1 MFTKSHPKSTNA
13 SQNLYPLSKG
23 RYAVTYE
30 ILPPA
35 DARQELAY
43 SRAIVYHRMQQL
55 FEDLSKFNYEFTIRN
70 AEIPMEEYL
79 SEIMLDNKSK
89 TSELCLE
96 YNDFLRKNATP
107 AHNNFRQT
115 VYLTLTTFAP
125 TAEAAAQSFNAIHDT
140 LCADFQAL
148 YGYKILRLS
157 LSAEEHQQLLNS
169 ILQPTRDPQSR
180 VTSFQST
187 NASELEPS
195 EKISNLASKSTNAT
209 TKRPAGPSSRRVI
222 QSTNAPKIK
231 TLDKNTLQLG
241 PTFARTFFLNCI
253 PANCVDTIF
262 HDITAISPN
271 SLLSIH
277 YEPVDLEINKSNG
290 DEYSAKK
297 EEKSVED
304 RANTDFYILA
314 SFIICLFADS
324 REDLDRDTKLLQLST
339 AKYHC
344 RCQTLDFAQ
353 EAGLRTALPLGKVE
367 TRIIRKFTPA
377 RLARLLPLN
386 IQSLFSSRP
395 VYHGINRI
403 NGNLVMLDRTNAPI
417 GLIAGS
423 DHSGKTTAIKREAL
437 NAILSTDDTV
447 YILTP
452 QAEEYQTFCQQT
464 GAILLP
470 IDAAYQY
477 GTEIDSADISLPRQ
491 EQASSSPSKSTNA
504 NEIAPLPGFF
514 SYQKDSDYGLDRGFK
529 AMEALYQKALK
540 AVEAP
545 EEKYGGKFQ
554 RSDTKER
561 VIRCQ
566 STAGTSAPG
575 DSGSLLD
582 NSSFCSI
589 NAVAFTSPCARLIC
603 TLDYLWNESIR
614 ARKAN
619 RGIQIFVD
627 GIDALFSSPD
637 TSDYLLALLD
647 NFARLQ
653 IRITMVVQHSA
664 AIVADP
670 DTCLELD
677 YFLQKITYAKL
688 FTQGPVER
696 KKYIESFSIPSAL
709 APYIAD
715 QPPGNGLIITPTAN
729 IPFTAR

>member
-1 MFTKSHPKSTNA
+1 MFTKSQLKSN
-13 SQNLYPLSKG
+13 NVFPELYPLSNSG
-23 RYAVTYE
+23 YSVTYE
-30 ILPPA
+30 VIPPA

-79 SEIMLDNKSK
+79 SEIMVDNKSK

-96 YNDFLRKNATP
+96 YNKFLRKNATP

-157 LSAEEHQQLLNS
+157 AEDRQQLINS
-169 ILQPTRDPQSR
+169 ILQPTRDSQS
-180 VTSFQST
+180 TAGPSQST
-187 NASELEPS
+187 NASESAPS
-195 EKISNLASKSTNAT
+195 ANNSKPASKSTNAT
-209 TKRPAGPSSRRVI
+209 TKRPAGPSSKRTV
-222 QSTNAPKIK
+222 QSTNAPKIRS
-231 TLDKNTLQLG
+231 LDKNTLQLG
-241 PTFARTFFLNCI
+241 PAFARTFFLNCI

-271 SLLSIH
+271 SLFSIH

-353 EAGLRTALPLGKVE
+353 EAGLRTALPLGEVE

-423 DHSGKTTAIKREAL
+423 DHSGKTTAIRREAL

-452 QAEEYQTFCQQT
+452 QAEEYQTFCQRT
-464 GAILLP
+464 GAILQDLTEKVP
-470 IDAAYQY
+470 QY
-477 GTEIDSADISLPRQ
+477 E
-491 EQASSSPSKSTNA
+491 
-504 NEIAPLPGFF
+504 
-514 SYQKDSDYGLDRGFK
+514 KDPDYGLDRGYEVMEGLFQQ
-529 AMEALYQKALK
+529 AMQTT
-540 AVEAP
+540 
-545 EEKYGGKFQ
+545 EEK
-554 RSDTKER
+554 R
-561 VIRCQ
+561 RCLIQ
-566 STAGTSAPG
+566 A
-575 DSGSLLD
+575 LD
-582 NSSFCSI
+582 F
-589 NAVAFTSPCARLIC
+589 
-603 TLDYLWNESIR
+603 LWNESIK

-619 RGIQIFVD
+619 KSLQIFVEQ
-627 GIDALFSSPD
+627 IDDLLISPA

-647 NFARLQ
+647 NFSRLQ
-653 IRITMVVQHSA
+653 IQITMVVQHSA
-664 AIVADP
+664 QIVANP

-677 YFLQKITYAKL
+677 YFLRKITYAKL

-696 KKYIESFSIPSAL
+696 KKYIEAFSIPSAL
-709 APYIAD
+709 VPYIAD

>member
-1 MFTKSHPKSTNA
+1 MFTKSQLKSN
-13 SQNLYPLSKG
+13 NVFPELYPLSNG
-23 RYAVTYE
+23 GYSVTYE
-30 ILPPA
+30 VIPPA

-79 SEIMLDNKSK
+79 SEIMLDDKSK

-115 VYLTLTTFAP
+115 VYLTLTTFAS
-125 TAEAAAQSFNAIHDT
+125 TAEDAAQSFNAIHAT

-148 YGYKILRLS
+148 YGYKIRRLT
-157 LSAEEHQQLLNS
+157 AEEHQQLLNS

-187 NASELEPS
+187 NASESAPS
-195 EKISNLASKSTNAT
+195 ANNSKPASKSTNAT
-209 TKRPAGPSSRRVI
+209 TKRPAGPSSKRTV
-222 QSTNAPKIK
+222 QSTNAPKIRS
-231 TLDKNTLQLG
+231 LDKNTLQLG
-241 PTFARTFFLNCI
+241 PAFARTFFLNCI

-277 YEPVDLEINKSNG
+277 YAPVDLKFNKSND
-290 DEYSAKK
+290 DEHSAKK
-297 EEKSVED
+297 EEKSVEE

-314 SFIICLFADS
+314 SFIICLFAES
-324 REDLDRDTKLLQLST
+324 RKDLDRDTRLLQLST

-353 EAGLRTALPLGKVE
+353 EAGLHTALPLGQVE
-367 TRIIRKFTPA
+367 TRVIRTFTPA

-437 NAILSTDDTV
+437 NTILSTDDTV

-452 QAEEYQTFCQQT
+452 KAEEYQTFCQRT
-464 GAILLP
+464 GAILQDLTEKVP
-470 IDAAYQY
+470 QY
-477 GTEIDSADISLPRQ
+477 E
-491 EQASSSPSKSTNA
+491 
-504 NEIAPLPGFF
+504 
-514 SYQKDSDYGLDRGFK
+514 KDPDYGLDRGYEVMEGLFQQ
-529 AMEALYQKALK
+529 AMQTT
-540 AVEAP
+540 
-545 EEKYGGKFQ
+545 EEK
-554 RSDTKER
+554 R
-561 VIRCQ
+561 RCLIQ
-566 STAGTSAPG
+566 A
-575 DSGSLLD
+575 LD
-582 NSSFCSI
+582 F
-589 NAVAFTSPCARLIC
+589 
-603 TLDYLWNESIR
+603 LWNESIK

-619 RGIQIFVD
+619 KSLQIFVEQ
-627 GIDALFSSPD
+627 IDDLLISPA

-647 NFARLQ
+647 NFSRLQ
-653 IRITMVVQHSA
+653 IQITMVVQHSA
-664 AIVADP
+664 QIVANP

-677 YFLQKITYAKL
+677 YFLRKITYAKL

-696 KKYIESFSIPSAL
+696 KKYIEAFSIPSAL
-709 APYIAD
+709 APYIVD

>member
-1 MFTKSHPKSTNA
+1 MFTKSQLKSN
-13 SQNLYPLSKG
+13 NVFPELYPLSNSG
-23 RYAVTYE
+23 YSVTYE
-30 ILPPA
+30 VIPPA

-157 LSAEEHQQLLNS
+157 AEDRQQLINS
-169 ILQPTRDPQSR
+169 ILQPTRDSQS
-180 VTSFQST
+180 TAGPSQST
-187 NASELEPS
+187 NASESAPS
-195 EKISNLASKSTNAT
+195 ANNSKPASKSTNAT
-209 TKRPAGPSSRRVI
+209 TKRLAGPSSKRTV
-222 QSTNAPKIK
+222 QSTNAPKIRS
-231 TLDKNTLQLG
+231 LDKNTLQLG
-241 PTFARTFFLNCI
+241 PAFARTFFLNCI

-353 EAGLRTALPLGKVE
+353 EAGLRTALPLGEVE

-437 NAILSTDDTV
+437 NTILSTDDTV

-452 QAEEYQTFCQQT
+452 KAEEYQTFCQRT
-464 GAILLP
+464 GAILQDLTEKVP
-470 IDAAYQY
+470 QY
-477 GTEIDSADISLPRQ
+477 E
-491 EQASSSPSKSTNA
+491 
-504 NEIAPLPGFF
+504 
-514 SYQKDSDYGLDRGFK
+514 KDPDYGLDRGYEVMEGLFQQ
-529 AMEALYQKALK
+529 AMQTT
-540 AVEAP
+540 
-545 EEKYGGKFQ
+545 EEK
-554 RSDTKER
+554 R
-561 VIRCQ
+561 RCLIQ
-566 STAGTSAPG
+566 A
-575 DSGSLLD
+575 LD
-582 NSSFCSI
+582 F
-589 NAVAFTSPCARLIC
+589 
-603 TLDYLWNESIR
+603 LWNESIK

-619 RGIQIFVD
+619 KSLQIFVEQ
-627 GIDALFSSPD
+627 IDDLLISPA

-647 NFARLQ
+647 NFSRLQ
-653 IRITMVVQHSA
+653 IQITMVVQHSA
-664 AIVADP
+664 QIVANP

-677 YFLQKITYAKL
+677 YFLRKITYAKL

-696 KKYIESFSIPSAL
+696 KKYIEAFSIPTAL
-709 APYIAD
+709 VPYIVD

>member
-1 MFTKSHPKSTNA
+1 MFTKSQLKSN
-13 SQNLYPLSKG
+13 NVFPELYPLSNG
-23 RYAVTYE
+23 GYSVTYE
-30 ILPPA
+30 VIPPA

-79 SEIMLDNKSK
+79 SEIMLDDKSK

-115 VYLTLTTFAP
+115 VYLTLTTFAS
-125 TAEAAAQSFNAIHDT
+125 TAEDAAQSFNAIHAT

-148 YGYKILRLS
+148 YGYKIRRLT
-157 LSAEEHQQLLNS
+157 AEEHQQLLNS

-187 NASELEPS
+187 NASESAPS
-195 EKISNLASKSTNAT
+195 ANNSKPASKSTNAT
-209 TKRPAGPSSRRVI
+209 TKRPAGPSSKRTV
-222 QSTNAPKIK
+222 QSTNAPKIRS
-231 TLDKNTLQLG
+231 LDKNTLQLG
-241 PTFARTFFLNCI
+241 PAFARTFFLNCI

-277 YEPVDLEINKSNG
+277 YAPVDLKFNKSND
-290 DEYSAKK
+290 DEHSAKK
-297 EEKSVED
+297 EEKSVEE

-314 SFIICLFADS
+314 SFIICLFAES
-324 REDLDRDTKLLQLST
+324 RKDLDRDTRLLQLST

-344 RCQTLDFAQ
+344 RCQTLYFAQ
-353 EAGLRTALPLGKVE
+353 EAGLHTALPLGQVE
-367 TRIIRKFTPA
+367 TRVIRTFTPA

-437 NAILSTDDTV
+437 NTILSTDDTV

-452 QAEEYQTFCQQT
+452 KAEEYQTFCQRT
-464 GAILLP
+464 GAILQDLTEKVP
-470 IDAAYQY
+470 QY
-477 GTEIDSADISLPRQ
+477 E
-491 EQASSSPSKSTNA
+491 
-504 NEIAPLPGFF
+504 
-514 SYQKDSDYGLDRGFK
+514 KDPDYGLDRGYEVMEGLFQQ
-529 AMEALYQKALK
+529 AMQTT
-540 AVEAP
+540 
-545 EEKYGGKFQ
+545 EEK
-554 RSDTKER
+554 R
-561 VIRCQ
+561 RCLIQ
-566 STAGTSAPG
+566 A
-575 DSGSLLD
+575 LD
-582 NSSFCSI
+582 F
-589 NAVAFTSPCARLIC
+589 
-603 TLDYLWNESIR
+603 LWNESIK

-619 RGIQIFVD
+619 KSLQIFVEQ
-627 GIDALFSSPD
+627 IDDLLISPA

-647 NFARLQ
+647 NFSRLQ
-653 IRITMVVQHSA
+653 IQITMVVQHSA
-664 AIVADP
+664 QIVANP

-677 YFLQKITYAKL
+677 YFLRKITYAKL

-696 KKYIESFSIPSAL
+696 KKYIEAFSIPSAL
-709 APYIAD
+709 APYIVD

>member
-1 MFTKSHPKSTNA
+1 MFTKSQLKSN
-13 SQNLYPLSKG
+13 NVFPELYPLSNSG
-23 RYAVTYE
+23 YSVTYE
-30 ILPPA
+30 VIPPA

-70 AEIPMEEYL
+70 AEIPIEEYL
-79 SEIMLDNKSK
+79 SEIMLDDKSK
-89 TSELCLE
+89 TSELCHE

-125 TAEAAAQSFNAIHDT
+125 SPDAATQRFESIHDT
-140 LCADFQAL
+140 ICTDFHAL
-148 YGYKILRLS
+148 YGYKIRR
-157 LSAEEHQQLLNS
+157 LSAEEHQHLLNS
-169 ILQPTRDPQSR
+169 ILRPTRPPQSHAA
-180 VTSFQST
+180 SFQST

-195 EKISNLASKSTNAT
+195 EKISKVASKSTNAT
-209 TKRPAGPSSRRVI
+209 TKKPAGPSSKRAV
-222 QSTNAPKIK
+222 QSSNAPKIK
-231 TLDKNTLQLG
+231 SLDKNTLQLG
-241 PTFARTFFLNCI
+241 SSFARTFFLNCI

-277 YEPVDLEINKSNG
+277 YAPVDLKFNKSND
-290 DEYSAKK
+290 DEHSAKK

-437 NAILSTDDTV
+437 NTILSTDDTV

-464 GAILLP
+464 GAILQDLTEKVP
-470 IDAAYQY
+470 QY
-477 GTEIDSADISLPRQ
+477 E
-491 EQASSSPSKSTNA
+491 
-504 NEIAPLPGFF
+504 
-514 SYQKDSDYGLDRGFK
+514 KDPDYGLDRGYEVMEGLFQQ
-529 AMEALYQKALK
+529 AMQTT
-540 AVEAP
+540 
-545 EEKYGGKFQ
+545 EEK
-554 RSDTKER
+554 R
-561 VIRCQ
+561 RCLIQ
-566 STAGTSAPG
+566 A
-575 DSGSLLD
+575 LD
-582 NSSFCSI
+582 F
-589 NAVAFTSPCARLIC
+589 
-603 TLDYLWNESIR
+603 LWNESIK

-619 RGIQIFVD
+619 KSLQIFVEQ
-627 GIDALFSSPD
+627 IDDLLISPA

-647 NFARLQ
+647 NFSRLQ
-653 IRITMVVQHSA
+653 IQITMVVQHSA
-664 AIVADP
+664 QIVANP

-696 KKYIESFSIPSAL
+696 RKYIESFSIPSAL
-709 APYIAD
+709 VPYIAD
-715 QPPGNGLIITPTAN
+715 QPPGSGLIITPTAN

>member
-1 MFTKSHPKSTNA
+1 MFTKSQLKSN
-13 SQNLYPLSKG
+13 NVFPELYPLSNSG
-23 RYAVTYE
+23 YSVTYE
-30 ILPPA
+30 VIPPA

-79 SEIMLDNKSK
+79 SEIMVDNKSK

-96 YNDFLRKNATP
+96 YNKFLRKNATP

-157 LSAEEHQQLLNS
+157 AEEHQQLLNS
-169 ILQPTRDPQSR
+169 ILQPTRDSQS
-180 VTSFQST
+180 TAGPTQST
-187 NASELEPS
+187 NASESAPS
-195 EKISNLASKSTNAT
+195 ANNSKPASKSTNAT
-209 TKRPAGPSSRRVI
+209 TKRPAGPSSKRTV
-222 QSTNAPKIK
+222 QSTNAPKIRS
-231 TLDKNTLQLG
+231 LDKNTLQLG
-241 PTFARTFFLNCI
+241 PAFARTFFLNCI

-271 SLLSIH
+271 SLFSIH

-437 NAILSTDDTV
+437 NTILSTDDTV

-464 GAILLP
+464 GAILQDLTEKVP
-470 IDAAYQY
+470 QY
-477 GTEIDSADISLPRQ
+477 E
-491 EQASSSPSKSTNA
+491 
-504 NEIAPLPGFF
+504 
-514 SYQKDSDYGLDRGFK
+514 KDPDYGLDRGYEVMEGLFQQ
-529 AMEALYQKALK
+529 AMQTT
-540 AVEAP
+540 
-545 EEKYGGKFQ
+545 EEK
-554 RSDTKER
+554 R
-561 VIRCQ
+561 RCLIQ
-566 STAGTSAPG
+566 A
-575 DSGSLLD
+575 LD
-582 NSSFCSI
+582 F
-589 NAVAFTSPCARLIC
+589 
-603 TLDYLWNESIR
+603 LWNESIK

-619 RGIQIFVD
+619 KSLQIFVEQ
-627 GIDALFSSPD
+627 IDDLLISPA

-647 NFARLQ
+647 NFSRLQ
-653 IRITMVVQHSA
+653 IQITMVVQHSA
-664 AIVADP
+664 QIVANP

-677 YFLQKITYAKL
+677 YFLRKITYAKL

-696 KKYIESFSIPSAL
+696 KKYIEAFSIPSAL
-709 APYIAD
+709 APYIVD
-715 QPPGNGLIITPTAN
+715 QPPGNGLIIPPTAN

>member
-1 MFTKSHPKSTNA
+1 MFTKSQLKSN
-13 SQNLYPLSKG
+13 NVFPELYPLSNSG
-23 RYAVTYE
+23 YSVTYE
-30 ILPPA
+30 VIPPA

-148 YGYKILRLS
+148 YGYKILR

-452 QAEEYQTFCQQT
+452 QAEEYQTFCQRT

-470 IDAAYQY
+470 IDAAHQY
-477 GTEIDSADISLPRQ
+477 GTDIDSAAISLSWQ
-491 EQASSSPSKSTNA
+491 EQATSSPSKSTNA
-504 NEIAPLPGFF
+504 NEIVPLPGFF
-514 SYQKDSDYGLDRGFK
+514 SYQKDPDYGLDRGFE
-529 AMEALYQKALK
+529 AMEALYQRALK
-540 AVEAP
+540 AAEAQ

-554 RSDTKER
+554 WSGTKECLM
-561 VIRCQ
+561 RCQ
-566 STAGTSAPG
+566 STIGASAPG
-575 DSGSLLD
+575 DSVSLLD
-582 NSSFCSI
+582 NSSFGSN
-589 NAVAFTSPCARLIC
+589 NAVAFTSPCARLIR

-619 RGIQIFVD
+619 RGIQIFID
-627 GIDALFSSPD
+627 GIDDLFSSPAI
-637 TSDYLLALLD
+637 SDYFLALLD
-647 NFARLQ
+647 NFARMQ
-653 IRITMVVQHSA
+653 IQITMIVQHSA

-696 KKYIESFSIPSAL
+696 RKYIEAFSIPTAL
-709 APYIAD
+709 VPYIVD
-715 QPPGNGLIITPTAN
+715 QPPGSGLIITPTAN

>member
-1 MFTKSHPKSTNA
+1 MPISKPST
-13 SQNLYPLSKG
+13 
-23 RYAVTYE
+23 
-30 ILPPA
+30 
-35 DARQELAY
+35 
-43 SRAIVYHRMQQL
+43 
-55 FEDLSKFNYEFTIRN
+55 
-70 AEIPMEEYL
+70 
-79 SEIMLDNKSK
+79 
-89 TSELCLE
+89 
-96 YNDFLRKNATP
+96 ATRP
-107 AHNNFRQT
+107 
-115 VYLTLTTFAP
+115 
-125 TAEAAAQSFNAIHDT
+125 S
-140 LCADFQAL
+140 
-148 YGYKILRLS
+148 
-157 LSAEEHQQLLNS
+157 
-169 ILQPTRDPQSR
+169 
-180 VTSFQST
+180 QST
-187 NASELEPS
+187 NASESAPS
-195 EKISNLASKSTNAT
+195 ANNSKPASKSTNAT
-209 TKRPAGPSSRRVI
+209 TKRPAGPSSKRTV
-222 QSTNAPKIK
+222 QSTNAPKIRS
-231 TLDKNTLQLG
+231 LDKNTLQLG
-241 PTFARTFFLNCI
+241 PAFARTFFLNCI

-277 YEPVDLEINKSNG
+277 YEPVDLEIKKSNG

-353 EAGLRTALPLGKVE
+353 EAGLRTALPLGEVE

-437 NAILSTDDTV
+437 NTILSTDDTV

-452 QAEEYQTFCQQT
+452 KAEEYQTFCQRT
-464 GAILLP
+464 GAILL
-470 IDAAYQY
+470 DLNAY
-477 GTEIDSADISLPRQ
+477 
-491 EQASSSPSKSTNA
+491 ASHPAQSTNA
-504 NEIAPLPGFF
+504 NEKAPIQNIFT
-514 SYQKDSDYGLDRGFK
+514 YEKDPDYGLDRGFD
-529 AMEALYQKALK
+529 AMESLYQRAL
-540 AVEAP
+540 EAT
-545 EEKYGGKFQ
+545 EASEKF
-554 RSDTKER
+554 S
-561 VIRCQ
+561 
-566 STAGTSAPG
+566 
-575 DSGSLLD
+575 SGSE
-582 NSSFCSI
+582 NAAAVSI
-589 NAVAFTSPCARLIC
+589 LAVRLIC
-603 TLDYLWNESIR
+603 ALDFLWNESIR

-619 RGIQIFVD
+619 RGLQIFVD
-627 GIDALFSSPD
+627 GIDALFSSPA

-647 NFARLQ
+647 NFSRLQ
-653 IRITMVVQHSA
+653 IQITMVVQHSA
-664 AIVADP
+664 QIVANP

-696 KKYIESFSIPSAL
+696 KKYIESFSIPNAL
-709 APYIAD
+709 VPYIAD

>member
-30 ILPPA
+30 ILPPV

-43 SRAIVYHRMQQL
+43 SRAIVYHRMQQI

-70 AEIPMEEYL
+70 AEIPIEEYL
-79 SEIMLDNKSK
+79 SEIMLDDKSK

-115 VYLTLTTFAP
+115 VYLTLTTFAS
-125 TAEAAAQSFNAIHDT
+125 TAEDAAQSFNAIHAT

-148 YGYKILRLS
+148 YGYKIRRLT
-157 LSAEEHQQLLNS
+157 AEEHQHLLNS

-209 TKRPAGPSSRRVI
+209 TKRPAGPSSKRTV
-222 QSTNAPKIK
+222 QSTNAPKIRS
-231 TLDKNTLQLG
+231 LDKNTLQLG
-241 PTFARTFFLNCI
+241 PAFARTFFLNCI

-297 EEKSVED
+297 EEKSVEE

-314 SFIICLFADS
+314 SFIICLFAES
-324 REDLDRDTKLLQLST
+324 RKDLDRDTRLLQLST

-353 EAGLRTALPLGKVE
+353 EAGLHTALPLGQVE
-367 TRIIRKFTPA
+367 TRVIRTFTPA

-395 VYHGINRI
+395 LYHGINRI
-403 NGNLVMLDRTNAPI
+403 NGNLVMLDRTNACL

-423 DHSGKTTAIKREAL
+423 DHSGKTTAIHREAL
-437 NAILSTDDTV
+437 NTILSTDDTV

-464 GAILLP
+464 GAILL
-470 IDAAYQY
+470 DLNAY
-477 GTEIDSADISLPRQ
+477 
-491 EQASSSPSKSTNA
+491 ASHPAQSTNA
-504 NEIAPLPGFF
+504 NEKAPLQNIFT
-514 SYQKDSDYGLDRGFK
+514 YEKDPDYGLDRGFD
-529 AMEALYQKALK
+529 AMESLYQRAIE

-545 EEKYGGKFQ
+545 EEKRGAEYPLPLPKDTTFRHENAAPCSSVEGSGLFQ
-554 RSDTKER
+554 DTFFGEKCAAGIFPFGAPL
-561 VIRCQ
+561 IR
-566 STAGTSAPG
+566 
-575 DSGSLLD
+575 
-582 NSSFCSI
+582 
-589 NAVAFTSPCARLIC
+589 
-603 TLDYLWNESIR
+603 TLDFLWNESIR

-619 RGIQIFVD
+619 RGLQIFVD
-627 GIDALFSSPD
+627 GIDALFSSPA

-653 IRITMVVQHSA
+653 IQITMVVQHSA
-664 AIVADP
+664 AITADP
-670 DTCLELD
+670 DTCLEFD
-677 YFLQKITYAKL
+677 YFLQKIQYVKL

-696 KKYIESFSIPSAL
+696 KKYIEAFSIPSAL
-709 APYIAD
+709 APYIVD

>member
-1 MFTKSHPKSTNA
+1 MFTKSQLKSN
-13 SQNLYPLSKG
+13 NVFPELYPLSNSG
-23 RYAVTYE
+23 YSVTYE
-30 ILPPA
+30 VIPPA

-96 YNDFLRKNATP
+96 YNKFLRKNATP

-157 LSAEEHQQLLNS
+157 AEEHQQLLNS

-187 NASELEPS
+187 NASESAPS
-195 EKISNLASKSTNAT
+195 ANNSKPASKSTNAT
-209 TKRPAGPSSRRVI
+209 TKRPAGPSSKRTV
-222 QSTNAPKIK
+222 QSTNAPKIRS
-231 TLDKNTLQLG
+231 LDKNTLQLG
-241 PTFARTFFLNCI
+241 PAFARTFFLNCI
-253 PANCVDTIF
+253 PSNCVDTIF

-437 NAILSTDDTV
+437 NTILSTDDTV

-452 QAEEYQTFCQQT
+452 KAEEYQTFCQQT
-464 GAILLP
+464 GAILQDLTEKVP
-470 IDAAYQY
+470 QY
-477 GTEIDSADISLPRQ
+477 E
-491 EQASSSPSKSTNA
+491 
-504 NEIAPLPGFF
+504 
-514 SYQKDSDYGLDRGFK
+514 KDPDYGLDRGYEVMEGLFQQ
-529 AMEALYQKALK
+529 AMQTT
-540 AVEAP
+540 
-545 EEKYGGKFQ
+545 EEK
-554 RSDTKER
+554 R
-561 VIRCQ
+561 RCLIQ
-566 STAGTSAPG
+566 A
-575 DSGSLLD
+575 LD
-582 NSSFCSI
+582 F
-589 NAVAFTSPCARLIC
+589 
-603 TLDYLWNESIR
+603 LWNESIK

-619 RGIQIFVD
+619 KSLQIFVEQ
-627 GIDALFSSPD
+627 IDDLLISPA

-647 NFARLQ
+647 NFSRLQ
-653 IRITMVVQHSA
+653 IQITMVVQHSA
-664 AIVADP
+664 QIVANP

-677 YFLQKITYAKL
+677 YFLRKITYAKL

-696 KKYIESFSIPSAL
+696 KKYIEAFSIPSAL
-709 APYIAD
+709 VPYIVD
-715 QPPGNGLIITPTAN
+715 QPPGSGLIITPTAN

>member
-1 MFTKSHPKSTNA
+1 MFTKSQLKSN
-13 SQNLYPLSKG
+13 NVFPELYPLSNG
-23 RYAVTYE
+23 GYSVTYE
-30 ILPPA
+30 VIPPA

-96 YNDFLRKNATP
+96 YNKFLRKNATP

-157 LSAEEHQQLLNS
+157 AEDRQQLINS
-169 ILQPTRDPQSR
+169 ILQPTRDSQS
-180 VTSFQST
+180 TAGPSQST
-187 NASELEPS
+187 NASESAPS
-195 EKISNLASKSTNAT
+195 ANNSKPASKSTNAT
-209 TKRPAGPSSRRVI
+209 TKRPAGPSSKRTV
-222 QSTNAPKIK
+222 QSTNAPKIRS
-231 TLDKNTLQLG
+231 LDKNTLQLG
-241 PTFARTFFLNCI
+241 PAFARTFFLNCI

-271 SLLSIH
+271 SLFSIH

-353 EAGLRTALPLGKVE
+353 EAGLRTALPLGEVE

-386 IQSLFSSRP
+386 IQSLFSSRA

-437 NAILSTDDTV
+437 NTILSTDDTV

-452 QAEEYQTFCQQT
+452 KAEEYQTFCQQT
-464 GAILLP
+464 GAILQDLTEKVP
-470 IDAAYQY
+470 QY
-477 GTEIDSADISLPRQ
+477 E
-491 EQASSSPSKSTNA
+491 
-504 NEIAPLPGFF
+504 
-514 SYQKDSDYGLDRGFK
+514 KDPDYGLDRGYEVMEGLFQQ
-529 AMEALYQKALK
+529 AMQTT
-540 AVEAP
+540 
-545 EEKYGGKFQ
+545 EEK
-554 RSDTKER
+554 R
-561 VIRCQ
+561 RCLIQ
-566 STAGTSAPG
+566 A
-575 DSGSLLD
+575 LD
-582 NSSFCSI
+582 F
-589 NAVAFTSPCARLIC
+589 
-603 TLDYLWNESIR
+603 LWNESIK

-619 RGIQIFVD
+619 KSLQIFVEQ
-627 GIDALFSSPD
+627 IDDLLISPA

-647 NFARLQ
+647 NFSRLQ
-653 IRITMVVQHSA
+653 IQITMVVQHSA
-664 AIVADP
+664 QIVANP

-677 YFLQKITYAKL
+677 YFLRKITYAKL

-696 KKYIESFSIPSAL
+696 KKYIEAFSIPSAL
-709 APYIAD
+709 VPYIAD

>member
-1 MFTKSHPKSTNA
+1 MFTKSQLKSN
-13 SQNLYPLSKG
+13 NVFPELYPLSNSG
-23 RYAVTYE
+23 YSVTYE
-30 ILPPA
+30 VIPPA

-79 SEIMLDNKSK
+79 SEIMVDNKSK

-96 YNDFLRKNATP
+96 YNKFLRKNATP

-157 LSAEEHQQLLNS
+157 AEEHQQLLNS
-169 ILQPTRDPQSR
+169 ILQPTRDSQS
-180 VTSFQST
+180 TAGPTQST
-187 NASELEPS
+187 NASESAPS
-195 EKISNLASKSTNAT
+195 ANNSKPASKSTNAT
-209 TKRPAGPSSRRVI
+209 TKRPAGPSSKRTV
-222 QSTNAPKIK
+222 QSTNAPKIRS
-231 TLDKNTLQLG
+231 LDKNTLQLG
-241 PTFARTFFLNCI
+241 PAFARTFFLNCI

-271 SLLSIH
+271 SLFSIH

-437 NAILSTDDTV
+437 NTILSTDDTV

-464 GAILLP
+464 GAILQDLTEKVP
-470 IDAAYQY
+470 QY
-477 GTEIDSADISLPRQ
+477 E
-491 EQASSSPSKSTNA
+491 
-504 NEIAPLPGFF
+504 
-514 SYQKDSDYGLDRGFK
+514 KDPDYGLDRGYEVMEGLFQQ
-529 AMEALYQKALK
+529 AMQTT
-540 AVEAP
+540 
-545 EEKYGGKFQ
+545 EEK
-554 RSDTKER
+554 R
-561 VIRCQ
+561 RCLIQ
-566 STAGTSAPG
+566 A
-575 DSGSLLD
+575 LD
-582 NSSFCSI
+582 F
-589 NAVAFTSPCARLIC
+589 
-603 TLDYLWNESIR
+603 LWNESIK

-619 RGIQIFVD
+619 KSLQIFVEQ
-627 GIDALFSSPD
+627 IDDLLISPA

-647 NFARLQ
+647 NFSRLQ
-653 IRITMVVQHSA
+653 IQITMVVQHSA
-664 AIVADP
+664 QIVANP

-677 YFLQKITYAKL
+677 YFLRKITYAKL

-696 KKYIESFSIPSAL
+696 KKYIEAFSIPSAL
-709 APYIAD
+709 APYIVD

>member
-1 MFTKSHPKSTNA
+1 MFTKSQLKSN
-13 SQNLYPLSKG
+13 NVFPELYPLSNSG
-23 RYAVTYE
+23 YSVTYE
-30 ILPPA
+30 VIPPA

-79 SEIMLDNKSK
+79 SEIMVDNKSK

-96 YNDFLRKNATP
+96 YNKFLRKNATP

-157 LSAEEHQQLLNS
+157 AEDRQQLINS
-169 ILQPTRDPQSR
+169 ILQPTRDSQS
-180 VTSFQST
+180 TAGPSQST
-187 NASELEPS
+187 NASESAPS
-195 EKISNLASKSTNAT
+195 ANNSKPASKSTNAT
-209 TKRPAGPSSRRVI
+209 TKRPAGPSSKRTV
-222 QSTNAPKIK
+222 QSTNAPKIRS
-231 TLDKNTLQLG
+231 LDKNTLQLG
-241 PTFARTFFLNCI
+241 PAFARTFFLNCI

-271 SLLSIH
+271 SLFSIH

-353 EAGLRTALPLGKVE
+353 EAGLRTALPLGEVE

-423 DHSGKTTAIKREAL
+423 DHSGKTTAIRREAL

-464 GAILLP
+464 GAILQDLTEKVP
-470 IDAAYQY
+470 QY
-477 GTEIDSADISLPRQ
+477 E
-491 EQASSSPSKSTNA
+491 
-504 NEIAPLPGFF
+504 
-514 SYQKDSDYGLDRGFK
+514 KDPDYGLDRGYEVMEGLFQQ
-529 AMEALYQKALK
+529 AMQTT
-540 AVEAP
+540 
-545 EEKYGGKFQ
+545 EEK
-554 RSDTKER
+554 R
-561 VIRCQ
+561 RCLIQ
-566 STAGTSAPG
+566 A
-575 DSGSLLD
+575 LD
-582 NSSFCSI
+582 F
-589 NAVAFTSPCARLIC
+589 
-603 TLDYLWNESIR
+603 LWNESIK

-619 RGIQIFVD
+619 KSLQIFVEQ
-627 GIDALFSSPD
+627 IDDLLISPA

-647 NFARLQ
+647 NFSRLQ
-653 IRITMVVQHSA
+653 IQITMVVQHSA
-664 AIVADP
+664 QIVANP

-677 YFLQKITYAKL
+677 YFLRKITYAKL

-696 KKYIESFSIPSAL
+696 KKYIEAFSIPSAL
-709 APYIAD
+709 VPYIAD

>member
-1 MFTKSHPKSTNA
+1 MFTKSQLKSN
-13 SQNLYPLSKG
+13 NVFPELYPLSNSG
-23 RYAVTYE
+23 YSVTYE
-30 ILPPA
+30 VIPPA

-96 YNDFLRKNATP
+96 YNKFLRKNATP

-157 LSAEEHQQLLNS
+157 AEEHQQLLNS

-187 NASELEPS
+187 NASESAPS
-195 EKISNLASKSTNAT
+195 ANNSKPASKSTNAT
-209 TKRPAGPSSRRVI
+209 TKRPAGPSSKRTV
-222 QSTNAPKIK
+222 QSTNAPKIRS
-231 TLDKNTLQLG
+231 LDKNTLQLG
-241 PTFARTFFLNCI
+241 PAFARTFFLNCI

-437 NAILSTDDTV
+437 NTILSTDDTV

-452 QAEEYQTFCQQT
+452 KAEEYQTFCQQT
-464 GAILLP
+464 GAILQDLTEKVP
-470 IDAAYQY
+470 QY
-477 GTEIDSADISLPRQ
+477 E
-491 EQASSSPSKSTNA
+491 
-504 NEIAPLPGFF
+504 
-514 SYQKDSDYGLDRGFK
+514 KDPDYGLDRGYEVMEGLFQQ
-529 AMEALYQKALK
+529 AMQTT
-540 AVEAP
+540 
-545 EEKYGGKFQ
+545 EEK
-554 RSDTKER
+554 R
-561 VIRCQ
+561 RCLIQ
-566 STAGTSAPG
+566 A
-575 DSGSLLD
+575 LD
-582 NSSFCSI
+582 F
-589 NAVAFTSPCARLIC
+589 
-603 TLDYLWNESIR
+603 LWNESIK

-619 RGIQIFVD
+619 KSLQIFVEQ
-627 GIDALFSSPD
+627 IDDLLISPA

-647 NFARLQ
+647 NFSRLQ
-653 IRITMVVQHSA
+653 IQITMVVQHSA
-664 AIVADP
+664 QIVANP

-677 YFLQKITYAKL
+677 YFLRKITYAKL

-696 KKYIESFSIPSAL
+696 KKYIEAFSIPSAL
-709 APYIAD
+709 VPYIAD

>member
-1 MFTKSHPKSTNA
+1 MFTKSQLKSN
-13 SQNLYPLSKG
+13 NVFPELYPLSNSG
-23 RYAVTYE
+23 YSVTYE
-30 ILPPA
+30 VIPPA

-96 YNDFLRKNATP
+96 YNKFLRKNATP

-115 VYLTLTTFAP
+115 VYLTLTTFAS
-125 TAEAAAQSFNAIHDT
+125 TAEDAAQSFNAIHDT

-148 YGYKILRLS
+148 YGYKILC

-187 NASELEPS
+187 NASESAPS
-195 EKISNLASKSTNAT
+195 ANNSKPASKSTNAT
-209 TKRPAGPSSRRVI
+209 TKRPAGPSSKRTV
-222 QSTNAPKIK
+222 QSTNAPKIRS
-231 TLDKNTLQLG
+231 LDKNTLQLG
-241 PTFARTFFLNCI
+241 PAFARTFFLNCI

-353 EAGLRTALPLGKVE
+353 EAGLRTALPLGEVE

-437 NAILSTDDTV
+437 NTILSTDDTV

-452 QAEEYQTFCQQT
+452 QAEEYQTFCQRT
-464 GAILLP
+464 GAILQDLTEKVP
-470 IDAAYQY
+470 QY
-477 GTEIDSADISLPRQ
+477 E
-491 EQASSSPSKSTNA
+491 
-504 NEIAPLPGFF
+504 
-514 SYQKDSDYGLDRGFK
+514 KDPDYGLDRGYEVMEGLFQQ
-529 AMEALYQKALK
+529 AMQTT
-540 AVEAP
+540 
-545 EEKYGGKFQ
+545 EEK
-554 RSDTKER
+554 R
-561 VIRCQ
+561 RCLIQ
-566 STAGTSAPG
+566 A
-575 DSGSLLD
+575 LD
-582 NSSFCSI
+582 F
-589 NAVAFTSPCARLIC
+589 
-603 TLDYLWNESIR
+603 LWNESIK

-619 RGIQIFVD
+619 KSLQIFVEQ
-627 GIDALFSSPD
+627 IDDLLISPA

-647 NFARLQ
+647 NFSRLQ
-653 IRITMVVQHSA
+653 IQITMVVQHSA
-664 AIVADP
+664 QIVANP

-677 YFLQKITYAKL
+677 YFLRKITYAKL

-696 KKYIESFSIPSAL
+696 KKYIEAFSIPSAL
-709 APYIAD
+709 APYIVD
-715 QPPGNGLIITPTAN
+715 QPPAM
-729 IPFTAR
+729 A

>member
-1 MFTKSHPKSTNA
+1 MFTKSQLKSN
-13 SQNLYPLSKG
+13 NVFPELYPLSNSG
-23 RYAVTYE
+23 YSVTYE
-30 ILPPA
+30 VIPPA

-79 SEIMLDNKSK
+79 SEIMLDDKSK

-148 YGYKILRLS
+148 YGYKIRRLT
-157 LSAEEHQQLLNS
+157 AEEHQHLLNS

-187 NASELEPS
+187 NASESAPS
-195 EKISNLASKSTNAT
+195 ANNSKPASKSTNAT
-209 TKRPAGPSSRRVI
+209 TKRPAGPSSKRTV
-222 QSTNAPKIK
+222 QSTNAPKIRS
-231 TLDKNTLQLG
+231 LDKNTLQLG
-241 PTFARTFFLNCI
+241 PAFARTFFLNCI

-437 NAILSTDDTV
+437 NTILSTDDTV

-452 QAEEYQTFCQQT
+452 KAEEYQTFCQQT
-464 GAILLP
+464 GAILQDLTEKVP
-470 IDAAYQY
+470 QY
-477 GTEIDSADISLPRQ
+477 E
-491 EQASSSPSKSTNA
+491 
-504 NEIAPLPGFF
+504 
-514 SYQKDSDYGLDRGFK
+514 KDPDYGLDRGYEVMEGLFQQ
-529 AMEALYQKALK
+529 AMQTT
-540 AVEAP
+540 
-545 EEKYGGKFQ
+545 EEK
-554 RSDTKER
+554 R
-561 VIRCQ
+561 RCLIQ
-566 STAGTSAPG
+566 A
-575 DSGSLLD
+575 LD
-582 NSSFCSI
+582 F
-589 NAVAFTSPCARLIC
+589 
-603 TLDYLWNESIR
+603 LWNESIK

-619 RGIQIFVD
+619 KSLQIFVEQ
-627 GIDALFSSPD
+627 IDDLLISPA

-647 NFARLQ
+647 NFSRLQ
-653 IRITMVVQHSA
+653 IQITMVVQHSA
-664 AIVADP
+664 QIVANP

-677 YFLQKITYAKL
+677 YFLRKITYAKL

-696 KKYIESFSIPSAL
+696 KKYIEAFSIPSAL
-709 APYIAD
+709 VPYIAD
-715 QPPGNGLIITPTAN
+715 QPPGSGLIITPTAN

>member
-1 MFTKSHPKSTNA
+1 MFTKSQLKSN
-13 SQNLYPLSKG
+13 NVFPELYPLSNSG
-23 RYAVTYE
+23 YSVTYE
-30 ILPPA
+30 VIPPA

-157 LSAEEHQQLLNS
+157 AEDRQQLINS

-187 NASELEPS
+187 NASESAPS
-195 EKISNLASKSTNAT
+195 ANNSKPASKSTNAT
-209 TKRPAGPSSRRVI
+209 TKRPAGPSSKRTV
-222 QSTNAPKIK
+222 QSTNAPKIRS
-231 TLDKNTLQLG
+231 LDKNTLQLG
-241 PTFARTFFLNCI
+241 PAFARTFFLNCI
-253 PANCVDTIF
+253 PSNCVDTIF

-353 EAGLRTALPLGKVE
+353 EAGLRTALPLGEVE

-403 NGNLVMLDRTNAPI
+403 NGNLVMLDRTNACL

-423 DHSGKTTAIKREAL
+423 DHSGKTTAIHREAL
-437 NAILSTDDTV
+437 NTILSTDDTV

-452 QAEEYQTFCQQT
+452 KAEEYQTFCQRT
-464 GAILLP
+464 GAILQDLTEKVP
-470 IDAAYQY
+470 QY
-477 GTEIDSADISLPRQ
+477 E
-491 EQASSSPSKSTNA
+491 
-504 NEIAPLPGFF
+504 
-514 SYQKDSDYGLDRGFK
+514 KDPDYGLDRGYEVMEGLFQQ
-529 AMEALYQKALK
+529 AMQTT
-540 AVEAP
+540 
-545 EEKYGGKFQ
+545 EEK
-554 RSDTKER
+554 R
-561 VIRCQ
+561 RCLIQ
-566 STAGTSAPG
+566 A
-575 DSGSLLD
+575 LD
-582 NSSFCSI
+582 F
-589 NAVAFTSPCARLIC
+589 
-603 TLDYLWNESIR
+603 LWNESIK

-619 RGIQIFVD
+619 KSLQIFVEQ
-627 GIDALFSSPD
+627 IDDLLISPA

-647 NFARLQ
+647 NFSRLQ
-653 IRITMVVQHSA
+653 IQITMVVQHSA
-664 AIVADP
+664 QIVANP

-677 YFLQKITYAKL
+677 YFLRKITYAKL

-696 KKYIESFSIPSAL
+696 KKYIEAFSIPSAL
-709 APYIAD
+709 APYIVD
-715 QPPGNGLIITPTAN
+715 QPPGSGLIITPTAN

>member
-1 MFTKSHPKSTNA
+1 MFTKSQLKSN
-13 SQNLYPLSKG
+13 NVFPELYPLSNSG
-23 RYAVTYE
+23 YSVTYE
-30 ILPPA
+30 VIPPA

-79 SEIMLDNKSK
+79 SEIMVDNKSK

-96 YNDFLRKNATP
+96 YNKFLRKNATP

-157 LSAEEHQQLLNS
+157 AEDRQQLINS
-169 ILQPTRDPQSR
+169 ILQPTRDSQS
-180 VTSFQST
+180 TAGPSQST
-187 NASELEPS
+187 NASESAPS
-195 EKISNLASKSTNAT
+195 ANNSKPASKSTNAT
-209 TKRPAGPSSRRVI
+209 TKRPAGPSSKRTV
-222 QSTNAPKIK
+222 QSTNAPKIRS
-231 TLDKNTLQLG
+231 LDKNTLQLG
-241 PTFARTFFLNCI
+241 PAFARTFFLNCI
-253 PANCVDTIF
+253 PSNCVDTIF

-437 NAILSTDDTV
+437 NTILSTDDTV

-464 GAILLP
+464 GAILQDLTEKVP
-470 IDAAYQY
+470 QY
-477 GTEIDSADISLPRQ
+477 E
-491 EQASSSPSKSTNA
+491 
-504 NEIAPLPGFF
+504 
-514 SYQKDSDYGLDRGFK
+514 KDPDYGLDRGYEVMEGLFQQ
-529 AMEALYQKALK
+529 AMQTT
-540 AVEAP
+540 
-545 EEKYGGKFQ
+545 EEK
-554 RSDTKER
+554 R
-561 VIRCQ
+561 RCLIQ
-566 STAGTSAPG
+566 A
-575 DSGSLLD
+575 LD
-582 NSSFCSI
+582 F
-589 NAVAFTSPCARLIC
+589 
-603 TLDYLWNESIR
+603 LWNESIK

-619 RGIQIFVD
+619 KSLQIFVEQ
-627 GIDALFSSPD
+627 IDDLLISPA

-647 NFARLQ
+647 NFSRLQ
-653 IRITMVVQHSA
+653 IQITMVVQHSA
-664 AIVADP
+664 QIVANP

-677 YFLQKITYAKL
+677 YFLRKITYAKL

-696 KKYIESFSIPSAL
+696 KKYIEAFSIPSAL
-709 APYIAD
+709 APYIVD

>member
-1 MFTKSHPKSTNA
+1 MFTKSQLKSN
-13 SQNLYPLSKG
+13 NVFPELYPLSNSG
-23 RYAVTYE
+23 YSVTYE
-30 ILPPA
+30 VIPPA

-125 TAEAAAQSFNAIHDT
+125 TAEAAAQSFNAIHAT

-148 YGYKILRLS
+148 YGYKIRRLT
-157 LSAEEHQQLLNS
+157 AEEHQHLLNS

-187 NASELEPS
+187 NASESAPS
-195 EKISNLASKSTNAT
+195 ANNSKPASKSTNAT
-209 TKRPAGPSSRRVI
+209 TKRPAGPSSKRTV
-222 QSTNAPKIK
+222 QSTNAPKIRS
-231 TLDKNTLQLG
+231 LDKNTLQLG
-241 PTFARTFFLNCI
+241 PAFARTFFLNCI

-437 NAILSTDDTV
+437 NTILSTDDTV

-452 QAEEYQTFCQQT
+452 KAEEYQTFCQQT
-464 GAILLP
+464 GAILQDLTEKVP
-470 IDAAYQY
+470 QY
-477 GTEIDSADISLPRQ
+477 E
-491 EQASSSPSKSTNA
+491 
-504 NEIAPLPGFF
+504 
-514 SYQKDSDYGLDRGFK
+514 KDPDYGLDRGYEVMEGLFQQ
-529 AMEALYQKALK
+529 AMQTT
-540 AVEAP
+540 
-545 EEKYGGKFQ
+545 EEK
-554 RSDTKER
+554 R
-561 VIRCQ
+561 RCLIQ
-566 STAGTSAPG
+566 A
-575 DSGSLLD
+575 LD
-582 NSSFCSI
+582 F
-589 NAVAFTSPCARLIC
+589 
-603 TLDYLWNESIR
+603 LWNESIK

-619 RGIQIFVD
+619 KSLQIFVEQ
-627 GIDALFSSPD
+627 IDDLLISPA

-647 NFARLQ
+647 NFSRLQ
-653 IRITMVVQHSA
+653 IQITMVVQHSA
-664 AIVADP
+664 QIVANP

-677 YFLQKITYAKL
+677 YFLRKITYAKL

-696 KKYIESFSIPSAL
+696 KKYIDASPSRAL
-709 APYIAD
+709 WFPTSPTS
-715 QPPGNGLIITPTAN
+715 PPAM
-729 IPFTAR
+729 A

>member
-1 MFTKSHPKSTNA
+1 MFTKSQLKSN
-13 SQNLYPLSKG
+13 NVFPELYPLSNSG
-23 RYAVTYE
+23 YSVTYE
-30 ILPPA
+30 VIPPA

-96 YNDFLRKNATP
+96 YNKFLRKNATP

-157 LSAEEHQQLLNS
+157 AEEHQQLLNS

-187 NASELEPS
+187 NASESAPS
-195 EKISNLASKSTNAT
+195 ANNSKPASKSTNAT
-209 TKRPAGPSSRRVI
+209 TKRPAGPSSKRTV
-222 QSTNAPKIK
+222 QSTNAPKIRS
-231 TLDKNTLQLG
+231 LDKNTLQLG
-241 PTFARTFFLNCI
+241 PAFARTFFLNCI

-437 NAILSTDDTV
+437 NTILSTDDTV

-464 GAILLP
+464 GAILQDLTEKVP
-470 IDAAYQY
+470 QY
-477 GTEIDSADISLPRQ
+477 E
-491 EQASSSPSKSTNA
+491 
-504 NEIAPLPGFF
+504 
-514 SYQKDSDYGLDRGFK
+514 KDPDYGLDRGYEVMEGLFQQ
-529 AMEALYQKALK
+529 AMQTT
-540 AVEAP
+540 
-545 EEKYGGKFQ
+545 EEK
-554 RSDTKER
+554 R
-561 VIRCQ
+561 RCLIQ
-566 STAGTSAPG
+566 A
-575 DSGSLLD
+575 LD
-582 NSSFCSI
+582 F
-589 NAVAFTSPCARLIC
+589 
-603 TLDYLWNESIR
+603 LWNESIK

-619 RGIQIFVD
+619 KSLQIFVEQ
-627 GIDALFSSPD
+627 IDDLLISPA

-647 NFARLQ
+647 NFSRLQ
-653 IRITMVVQHSA
+653 IQITMVVQHSA
-664 AIVADP
+664 QIVANP

-677 YFLQKITYAKL
+677 YFLRKITYAKL

-696 KKYIESFSIPSAL
+696 KKYIEAFSIPSAL
-709 APYIAD
+709 VPYIAD

>member
-1 MFTKSHPKSTNA
+1 MFTKSQLKSN
-13 SQNLYPLSKG
+13 NVFPELYPLSNSG
-23 RYAVTYE
+23 YSVTYE
-30 ILPPA
+30 VIPPA

-79 SEIMLDNKSK
+79 SEIMVDNKSK

-96 YNDFLRKNATP
+96 YNKFLRKNATP

-157 LSAEEHQQLLNS
+157 AEDRQQLINS
-169 ILQPTRDPQSR
+169 ILQPTRDSQS
-180 VTSFQST
+180 TAGPTQST
-187 NASELEPS
+187 NASESAPS
-195 EKISNLASKSTNAT
+195 ANNSKPASKSTNAT
-209 TKRPAGPSSRRVI
+209 TKRPAGPSSKRTV
-222 QSTNAPKIK
+222 QSTNAPKIRS
-231 TLDKNTLQLG
+231 LDKNTLQLG
-241 PTFARTFFLNCI
+241 PAFARTFFLNCI

-271 SLLSIH
+271 SLFSIH

-437 NAILSTDDTV
+437 NTILSTDDTV

-464 GAILLP
+464 GAILQDLTEKVP
-470 IDAAYQY
+470 QY
-477 GTEIDSADISLPRQ
+477 E
-491 EQASSSPSKSTNA
+491 
-504 NEIAPLPGFF
+504 
-514 SYQKDSDYGLDRGFK
+514 KDPDYGLDRGYEVMEGLFQQ
-529 AMEALYQKALK
+529 AMQTT
-540 AVEAP
+540 
-545 EEKYGGKFQ
+545 EEK
-554 RSDTKER
+554 R
-561 VIRCQ
+561 RCLIQ
-566 STAGTSAPG
+566 A
-575 DSGSLLD
+575 LD
-582 NSSFCSI
+582 F
-589 NAVAFTSPCARLIC
+589 
-603 TLDYLWNESIR
+603 LWNESIK

-619 RGIQIFVD
+619 KSLQIFVEQ
-627 GIDALFSSPD
+627 IDDLLISPA

-647 NFARLQ
+647 NFSRLQ
-653 IRITMVVQHSA
+653 IQITMVVQHSA
-664 AIVADP
+664 QIVANP

-677 YFLQKITYAKL
+677 YFLRKITYAKL

-696 KKYIESFSIPSAL
+696 KKYIEAFSIPSAL
-709 APYIAD
+709 APYIVD

>member
-1 MFTKSHPKSTNA
+1 MFTKSQLKSN
-13 SQNLYPLSKG
+13 NVFPELYPLSNSG
-23 RYAVTYE
+23 YSVTYE
-30 ILPPA
+30 VIPPA

-79 SEIMLDNKSK
+79 SDIMLDNKSK

-96 YNDFLRKNATP
+96 YNKFLRKNATP

-157 LSAEEHQQLLNS
+157 AEDRQQLINS
-169 ILQPTRDPQSR
+169 ILQPTRDSQS
-180 VTSFQST
+180 TAGPSQST
-187 NASELEPS
+187 NASESAPS
-195 EKISNLASKSTNAT
+195 ANNSKPASKSTNAT
-209 TKRPAGPSSRRVI
+209 TKRPAGPSSKRTV
-222 QSTNAPKIK
+222 QSTNAPKIRS
-231 TLDKNTLQLG
+231 LDKNTLQLG
-241 PTFARTFFLNCI
+241 PAFARTFFLNCI
-253 PANCVDTIF
+253 PSNCVDTIF

-437 NAILSTDDTV
+437 NTILSTDDTV

-464 GAILLP
+464 GAILQDLTEKVP
-470 IDAAYQY
+470 QY
-477 GTEIDSADISLPRQ
+477 E
-491 EQASSSPSKSTNA
+491 
-504 NEIAPLPGFF
+504 
-514 SYQKDSDYGLDRGFK
+514 KDPDYGLDRGYEVMEGLFQQ
-529 AMEALYQKALK
+529 AMQTT
-540 AVEAP
+540 
-545 EEKYGGKFQ
+545 EEK
-554 RSDTKER
+554 R
-561 VIRCQ
+561 RCLIQ
-566 STAGTSAPG
+566 A
-575 DSGSLLD
+575 LD
-582 NSSFCSI
+582 F
-589 NAVAFTSPCARLIC
+589 
-603 TLDYLWNESIR
+603 LWNESIK

-619 RGIQIFVD
+619 KSLQIFVEQ
-627 GIDALFSSPD
+627 IDDLLISPA

-647 NFARLQ
+647 NFSRLQ
-653 IRITMVVQHSA
+653 IQITMVVQHSA
-664 AIVADP
+664 QIVANP

-677 YFLQKITYAKL
+677 YFLRKITYAKL

-696 KKYIESFSIPSAL
+696 KKYIEAFSIPSAL
-709 APYIAD
+709 APYIVD